1 MRTTNQGEVS
11 KKYSEKIKSEESKKL
26 NRVPQSGVKLDVSR
40 IDFVLENRE
49 RQMESTWCLYLGM
62 VGLTGHSFLLKCDP
76 TLF

>member
-49 RQMESTWCLYLGM
+49 RQMPLAGYG
-62 VGLTGHSFLLKCDP
+62 GLDRT
-76 TLF
+76 